1 MPLYVNLW
9 VKRHHLSDL
18 FPVISSQPF
27 GEPLCVDDRCARH
40 ESLAQ
45 PPTASGIT
53 AKSPYS
59 PVVVVKSSRNP
70 FRSETR
76 RLSATAS
83 IATSPLN
90 AISSDACVFSP
101 QISHN
106 FVLPAINPACC
117 ISVQIIC
124 SWLVGPVWPLSQ
136 DGEREG
142 GRRVSLTLGV
152 VIALNCQGAL
162 PVEAHQLG
170 IQ

>member
-27 GEPLCVDDRCARH
+27 GDPLCVDDRCARH
-40 ESLAQ
+40 ESLAK

-70 FRSETR
+70 FRSETS
-76 RLSATAS
+76 RLSAAAC

-90 AISSDACVFSP
+90 AISSGACVFSP

-106 FVLPAINPACC
+106 LALPATNPACC
-117 ISVQIIC
+117 PSVQIIC
-124 SWLVGPVWPLSQ
+124 SWLVGPVWSLSP
-136 DGEREG
+136 DGEGEG
-142 GRRVSLTLGV
+142 GGEL
-152 VIALNCQGAL
+152 A
-162 PVEAHQLG
+162 
-170 IQ
+170 

>member
-1 MPLYVNLW
+1 MPLYVNVW

-27 GEPLCVDDRCARH
+27 GDPLCVDDRCARH
-40 ESLAQ
+40 ESLAK

-70 FRSETR
+70 FRSETS
-76 RLSATAS
+76 RLSAAAC

-90 AISSDACVFSP
+90 AISSGACVFSP

-106 FVLPAINPACC
+106 LALPATNPACC
-117 ISVQIIC
+117 PRVQIIC
-124 SWLVGPVWPLSQ
+124 SWLVGPVWSLSQ
-136 DGEREG
+136 DGGREG
-142 GRRVSLTLGV
+142 GRRVSLTPRV
-152 VIALNCQGAL
+152 VTALNGQGAL
-162 PVEAHQLG
+162 PVEAHQWG

>member
-27 GEPLCVDDRCARH
+27 GDPLCVDDGCARH

-70 FRSETR
+70 FRSETS

-83 IATSPLN
+83 IATAPLN

-106 FVLPAINPACC
+106 FVLPAINPPVAPGFRSYAPGL
-117 ISVQIIC
+117 SVLC
-124 SWLVGPVWPLSQ
+124 
-136 DGEREG
+136 
-142 GRRVSLTLGV
+142 GRYLQMVKAR
-152 VIALNCQGAL
+152 GA
-162 PVEAHQLG
+162 G
-170 IQ
+170 S